1 MSDVRNDNEGYRRFR
16 KAMNDGTLEA
26 GMVVT
31 QSELCELLGLSLS
44 PLRETLVLLEEFGL
58 VEIKPRAGIK
68 IVYPEVAFIR
78 ENYQF
83 RIMIE
88 IFALKS
94 FGDTVSDAWLADMRL
109 NHEKCR
115 ISLTDGSPFEAAHIP
130 FLELDGRMHRE
141 IVASLGNR
149 AILDTH
155 ERLQENIRMAQ
166 RVHRRPGFRGY
177 LVDTVDEHMRV
188 ISALEQRD
196 VAGAI
201 AAMEAHF
208 QGSTHRTFAA

>member
-31 QSELCELLGLSLS
+31 QSELCDLLGLSLS

-58 VEIKPRAGIK
+58 VEIKPRAGIR

-88 IFALKS
+88 IFSLRS

-115 ISLTDGSPFEAAHIP
+115 ISLTDGSPFETAQTP

-155 ERLQENIRMAQ
+155 ERLQENIRLAQ

-188 ISALEQRD
+188 IAALEQRD

>member
-1 MSDVRNDNEGYRRFR
+1 
-16 KAMNDGTLEA
+16 
-26 GMVVT
+26 
-31 QSELCELLGLSLS
+31 
-44 PLRETLVLLEEFGL
+44 
-58 VEIKPRAGIK
+58 
-68 IVYPEVAFIR
+68 
-78 ENYQF
+78 
-83 RIMIE
+83 
-88 IFALKS
+88 
-94 FGDTVSDAWLADMRL
+94 
-109 NHEKCR
+109 
-115 ISLTDGSPFEAAHIP
+115 
-130 FLELDGRMHRE
+130 MHRE

-149 AILDTH
+149 AILDMH

-188 ISALEQRD
+188 IAALEQRD

>member
-31 QSELCELLGLSLS
+31 QSELCDLLGLSLS

-88 IFALKS
+88 IFSLRS
-94 FGDTVSDAWLADMRL
+94 FGDTVSDAWLADMRA

-188 ISALEQRD
+188 IAALEQRD

>member
-94 FGDTVSDAWLADMRL
+94 FGDTVSDAWLADMRS

-188 ISALEQRD
+188 IAALEQRD

>member
-1 MSDVRNDNEGYRRFR
+1 M
-16 KAMNDGTLEA
+16 
-26 GMVVT
+26 
-31 QSELCELLGLSLS
+31 
-44 PLRETLVLLEEFGL
+44 LLEEFGL

-115 ISLTDGSPFEAAHIP
+115 ISLTDGSPFEAAHTP
-130 FLELDGRMHRE
+130 VLELDGRMHRE

>member
-16 KAMNDGTLEA
+16 RAMNDGTLEA

-31 QSELCELLGLSLS
+31 QSELCDLLGLSLS

-94 FGDTVSDAWLADMRL
+94 FGDTVSEAWLADMRS

-188 ISALEQRD
+188 IAALEQRD

>member
-16 KAMNDGTLEA
+16 KAMHDGTLEA

-31 QSELCELLGLSLS
+31 QSELCDLLRLSLS

-58 VEIKPRAGIK
+58 VEIKPRTGIK

-94 FGDTVSDAWLADMRL
+94 FGDTVSDAWLADMRA

-115 ISLTDGSPFEAAHIP
+115 ASLTDGNPFEAAHVP
-130 FLELDGRMHRE
+130 FLELDMRMHRE

-149 AILDTH
+149 AILDMH
-155 ERLQENIRMAQ
+155 QRLQENIRMAQ

-188 ISALEQRD
+188 VAALEQRD
-196 VAGAI
+196 VPGAI

>member
-31 QSELCELLGLSLS
+31 QSELCDLLGLSLS

-94 FGDTVSDAWLADMRL
+94 FGDTVSDEWLAGMRR
-109 NHEKCR
+109 NHEECR
-115 ISLTDGSPFEAAHIP
+115 ALLAGGGPFEAAQTP

-188 ISALEQRD
+188 IAALEQRD
-196 VAGAI
+196 IPGAI

-208 QGSTHRTFAA
+208 RASTHRTFAA

>member
-16 KAMNDGTLEA
+16 KAMHDGTLEA

-31 QSELCELLGLSLS
+31 QSELCDLLGLSLS

-94 FGDTVSDAWLADMRL
+94 FGDTVSDAWLAEMRA

-115 ISLTDGSPFEAAHIP
+115 TSLTDGSPFETAHTP
-130 FLELDGRMHRE
+130 FLELDMRMHRE
-141 IVASLGNR
+141 IVASLGNH

-188 ISALEQRD
+188 IAALEQHD
-196 VAGAI
+196 IPGAI

>member
-94 FGDTVSDAWLADMRL
+94 FGDTVSEAWLADMRS

-188 ISALEQRD
+188 IAALEQRD

>member
-16 KAMNDGTLEA
+16 KAMHDGTLEA

-58 VEIKPRAGIK
+58 VEVKPRAGIK

-94 FGDTVSDAWLADMRL
+94 FGDTVTAEWLADMRA
-109 NHEKCR
+109 NHEQCR
-115 ISLTDGSPFEAAHIP
+115 RQLTDGSPFEEAHKP
-130 FLELDGRMHRE
+130 FLDLDMRLHRE

-155 ERLQENIRMAQ
+155 DRLQENIRMAQ

-188 ISALEQRD
+188 VAALEQRD
-196 VAGAI
+196 IPGAI